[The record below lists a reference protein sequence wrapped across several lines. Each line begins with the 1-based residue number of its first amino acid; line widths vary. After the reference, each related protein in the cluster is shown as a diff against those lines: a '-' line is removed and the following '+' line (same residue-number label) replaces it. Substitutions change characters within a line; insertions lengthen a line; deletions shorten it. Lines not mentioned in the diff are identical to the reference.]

1 MDSDQVT
8 VCEGC
13 ADLWGNV
20 QIYPVK
26 LTKDAIQVSM
36 EGATAMAP
44 TRGGADTSLENN
56 NVFAVQ
62 PTVYVEGSEAAEVM
76 ASETGAGGSGNLSTA
91 LTFTVAISAFGI
103 VATAG
108 TATALY
114 YEDFILLGGFWAFML
129 AVGGFFAF
137 QYAQQKNE

>member
-1 MDSDQVT
+1 MGVQQLIFCDMM
-8 VCEGC
+8 
-13 ADLWGNV
+13 

-26 LTKDAIQVSM
+26 LTQEAIQVSLD
-36 EGATAMAP
+36 GATAVAP

-62 PTVYVEGSEAAEVM
+62 PAVYVEGTEAAESV
-76 ASETGAGGSGNLSTA
+76 AADAGAGGSGTLSTA

-137 QYAQQKNE
+137 QYAQQTKE